1 MNPTVRVDQINLALL
16 GFSFVVAWLVPFELL
31 LFSYA
36 FLGPLHY
43 LTEISWLHDRKYFTL
58 LPEDPWYLI
67 AGSLFLLY
75 SGVALFP
82 SAAELVWIL
91 LLLAFCTAFV
101 RSLWKRLFILAGGIV
116 LLVPWMGSSLSY
128 AGALLIPT
136 IAHVYLFTILFMW
149 FGALKSKSKLG
160 HYNAALFLL
169 GGVAL
174 LLLPG
179 AREYLWPEFL
189 GADRILVDGI
199 LVAFSSI
206 LAVSM
211 DTLLTTIAPFLAFVY
226 TYHYLNWFSKTSIIE
241 WHQVSWQRAM
251 LIGCLYAVAVGVYLI
266 DYQTGFIVLLSL
278 SFLHVVLEFPL
289 NFKSIVGIYS
299 SLRKS

>member
-1 MNPTVRVDQINLALL
+1 M
-16 GFSFVVAWLVPFELL
+16 
-31 LFSYA
+31 
-36 FLGPLHY
+36 
-43 LTEISWLHDRKYFTL
+43 
-58 LPEDPWYLI
+58 
-67 AGSLFLLY
+67 
-75 SGVALFP
+75 
-82 SAAELVWIL
+82 
-91 LLLAFCTAFV
+91 
-101 RSLWKRLFILAGGIV
+101 
-116 LLVPWMGSSLSY
+116 
-128 AGALLIPT
+128 
-136 IAHVYLFTILFMW
+136 
-149 FGALKSKSKLG
+149 
-160 HYNAALFLL
+160 
-169 GGVAL
+169 AL

>member
-160 HYNAALFLL
+160 HYNAALSLL